1 MDASCGSSNICIS
14 KLPFS
19 PHCIPTPVMY
29 FSFHLFIYLSL
40 VSREKIYGLVSC
52 PVCLRFR
59 FIYMCD
65 SHYIVFV
72 NFFIVIKQNLL
83 YNSSTNHID
92 TPFKRWW
99 KNNFLK
105 SGIKC
110 QASDGFW
117 KPPEPAN
124 LFQVIIRNRSQETH
138 VLITFPCSIFIS
150 IHRGA
155 AYVTKL
161 WKYSRKFY
169 WRKLHPTA

>member
-1 MDASCGSSNICIS
+1 MYILFWMLYLFYLYHHDATKYLKRKYLCIT
-14 KLPFS
+14 K
-19 PHCIPTPVMY
+19 IIY
-29 FSFHLFIYLSL
+29 FFITKIRLLNKMINSDCTFE
-40 VSREKIYGLVSC
+40 EKIYGLVSC
-52 PVCLRFR
+52 PICWRFR
-59 FIYMCD
+59 FIYD
-65 SHYIVFV
+65 SH
-72 NFFIVIKQNLL
+72 KQNLL
-83 YNSSTNHID
+83 YNSSASHID

-99 KNNFLK
+99 KYNFLK
-105 SGIKC
+105 PGIKC

-161 WKYSRKFY
+161 WKYSGKFY